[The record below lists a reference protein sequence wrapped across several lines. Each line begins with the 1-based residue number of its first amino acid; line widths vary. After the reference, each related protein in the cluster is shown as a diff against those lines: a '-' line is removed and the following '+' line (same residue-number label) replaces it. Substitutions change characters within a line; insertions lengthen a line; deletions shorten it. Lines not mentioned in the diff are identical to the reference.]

1 MSGPGTRNPRRLA
14 VLIDG
19 ENVSSS
25 LAGGLFQHIGNLG
38 EASLRR
44 VYGDFSNGRLKGW
57 VEAHTAFA
65 LQPVQQFAL
74 VQGKN
79 TADIALVVDA
89 MDLLHSGRFDGFC
102 LVSSDS
108 DFTRLALRIREAGLD
123 VFGFGR
129 QNTCEAFRKAC
140 LDFVPVETLCGG
152 KQAVGTK
159 PAAGAV
165 GTKNRKPLSAMT
177 ILTRTMAQIEGDD
190 GWVHLGLFGSR
201 IAKVA
206 AEFDPRA
213 YGHKKLSDLL
223 RATGHFEL
231 RQSPGTGWA
240 VRLKPM
246 GGTQKAQSKGTTK
259 TKTPGGPPKPDRDGS
274 ALGCGAA
281 RPGP

>member
-165 GTKNRKPLSAMT
+165 GTKNQKPLSAMT
-177 ILTRTMAQIEGDD
+177 ILTRTMAQIDGDD

-201 IAKVA
+201 IGQLA
-206 AEFDPRA
+206 ADFEPRA
-213 YGHKKLSDLL
+213 FGHKKLSDLL

-231 RQSPGTGWA
+231 RQHSGKGLE

-246 GGTQKAQSKGTTK
+246 GGAQQPQSKGT
-259 TKTPGGPPKPDRDGS
+259 PKPKEPGTLPKMTMAESGIGCR
-274 ALGCGAA
+274 AL
-281 RPGP
+281 RPGS